1 MPVCALLGQAFCV
14 NMRVELN
21 VKKQLYVNNVAMQI
35 VVLLTMLAVFYAC
48 FM

>member
-1 MPVCALLGQAFCV
+1 MPICVLFGQAFCV

-21 VKKQLYVNNVAMQI
+21 AMKQLYVNNVAMQI
-35 VVLLTMLAVFYAC
+35 IVLLNMLAVFYAY